1 MVANC
6 DLRQQID
13 EFIDQ
18 ESWSLANLLLGD
30 LWRQE
35 SSSSTAGYLLP
46 RYERLR
52 SHLPLVK
59 HRLAILRSFTVEPL
73 VPILRALAFT
83 NGIDLTVQ
91 VGDFNAYTQEIL
103 DKNGNLYSFKA
114 DTVNLAI
121 QTRDIAP
128 KLWTKFSDLSGTEVQ
143 DIIEQV
149 VSDFHNLINIFRS
162 HSQANL
168 ILHNLELPVMPA
180 QGILDN
186 QIENSQINSIQKIN
200 QELHNMASKQTGIYI
215 LDYDNL
221 IARYGRNGW
230 HDDRKWLTMRMP
242 ISANNLVN
250 MAKEWMR
257 FIQPLSG
264 KISKALVVD
273 LDNTL
278 WGGVIGEDGF
288 TGITLS
294 QEYPGVFYQSLQRVI
309 LDLYQ
314 RGIILAICSKN
325 NYTDAMEVIEK
336 HHGMILKLKNF
347 AALRINWNDKVQ
359 NLHEIA
365 GELNIG
371 VETLAFLDDNPVER
385 QRIRN
390 DLPEVNVIDLP
401 ANPAGY
407 AQALRDSPFFER
419 LDLSKEDR
427 ERGRYYAEQRQRSE
441 MEQSA
446 ASMGDFYRSLQ
457 QELEI
462 TPVSKETL
470 TRVAQLTQK
479 TNQFNLTTHRYTDQ
493 QISEMAASSDW
504 QIYSLRVQ
512 DRFGDNGLVGV
523 AILHIEG
530 EIAEIDTM
538 LLSCRVIGRT
548 IETSFLWYLIHKACE
563 LDIKQFRGWFLPTKK
578 NIPCENFYS
587 QHGFQEVER
596 RDQGVLWSLN
606 LEESTFDSPDWN
618 KITISERAIDNK

>member
-35 SSSSTAGYLLP
+35 SSSSSAGYVLP

-52 SHLPLVK
+52 SHLPLAK
-59 HRLAILRSFTVEPL
+59 HRLAILRSYTVEPI
-73 VPILRALAFT
+73 VPILRAFAFT

-91 VGDFNAYTQEIL
+91 VGDFNACTQEIL
-103 DKNGNLYSFKA
+103 DKNGNLYRFKP
-114 DTVNLAI
+114 DTVILAL

-128 KLWTKFSDLSGTEVQ
+128 KLWGQFADLSDSEVRYEA
-143 DIIEQV
+143 EQV
-149 VSDFHNLINIFRS
+149 LHDYQNLINVFRS
-162 HSQANL
+162 LSQAHL
-168 ILHNLELPVMPA
+168 IIHSLELPVVPN

-186 QIENSQINSIQKIN
+186 QIENSQINSIKKIN

-250 MAKEWMR
+250 MAKEWVR

-278 WGGVIGEDGF
+278 WGGVVGEDGL
-288 TGITLS
+288 TGIKLS
-294 QEYPGVFYQSLQRVI
+294 QEYPGAFYQSLQRVI

-336 HHGMILKLKNF
+336 HQGMILKPQNF
-347 AALRINWNDKVQ
+347 AAMRINWNDKVQ
-359 NLHEIA
+359 NLREIA
-365 GELNIG
+365 LELNIG

-390 DLPEVNVIDLP
+390 DLPKVNVIDLP

-446 ASMGDFYRSLQ
+446 TSMADFYRSLQ

-462 TPVSKETL
+462 TLVSKETL

-493 QISEMAASSDW
+493 QITEMAASSDW